1 MTVKLAW
8 EKNAVKTT
16 EKKNERK
23 KNEGIKCRNVF
34 ILRQTIT

>member
-1 MTVKLAW
+1 MIVKLAW

-16 EKKNERK
+16 KKKERK
-23 KNEGIKCRNVF
+23 KNEGIKCRNVY